1 MGKFEIYGGKRL
13 SGTVELESAKNA
25 VLPLLA
31 GSILTSEQVV
41 IKNCPKI
48 QDVLNMVKI
57 LQGLGVS
64 VIFQGRDLVINA
76 KNLSSCAIPIELGKE
91 LRSSIFML
99 GSLLSRVGMACLSY
113 PGGCDI
119 GLRPI
124 DIHLS
129 ALKSM
134 GVNIKEE
141 NGGFCCSVKRLKGRD
156 IYLDFPSVGATEN
169 VMLSAVLAE
178 GKTQIR
184 NPAREPEIVDLMNF
198 LNAMGAK
205 VYGAGTSTIFIEGV
219 KELHGV
225 EYQPISDRI
234 EAGTF
239 MLAAAITGGEVE
251 IRGIKA
257 KNISSLIHKL
267 CDNTCK
273 VTIKNDIIYLNS
285 GVVKKPFGF
294 VTAPYPAFPTDLQAQ
309 TTALLSVCQGESVV
323 TENMFETRF
332 NHIPEL
338 VKMGADITVKGRTAF
353 IRGVKELNG
362 AEVYSKDLRGG
373 AALVLAGLT
382 ANGKTTVRDAHHIE
396 RGYLDLDKK
405 LRALGADIKKV

>member
-1 MGKFEIYGGKRL
+1 MGKYEIYGGRKL
-13 SGTVELESAKNA
+13 SGSVEIESAKNA

-31 GSILTSEQVV
+31 GSILTSEQV
-41 IKNCPKI
+41 IIENCPKI
-48 QDVLNMVKI
+48 QDVINMIKI
-57 LQGLGVS
+57 LQGLGVKAT
-64 VIFQGRDLVINA
+64 FQEKNLVIDA
-76 KNLSSCAIPIELGKE
+76 KNLNSCAIPQGLGKE

-99 GSLLSRVGMACLSY
+99 GSLLSRVGKANISY

-124 DIHLS
+124 DIHLT

-134 GVNIKEE
+134 GVELNETLEGISCTVNK
-141 NGGFCCSVKRLKGRD
+141 LKGRD

-169 VMLSAVLAE
+169 IMLSAVLAD

-198 LNAMGAK
+198 LNSMGAK
-205 VYGAGTSTIFIEGV
+205 VYGAGTSTILIEGV
-219 KELHGV
+219 KRLHGTT
-225 EYQPISDRI
+225 YRPIGDRI
-234 EAGTF
+234 EVGTF
-239 MLAAAITGGEVE
+239 MIATAIAGGEVE
-251 IRGIKA
+251 IKGVNA

-273 VTIKNDIIYLNS
+273 ITINNDIIYIKN
-285 GVVKKPFGF
+285 GVVRKSFGL

-309 TTALLSVCQGESVV
+309 TTALLSVCEGDSVV

-338 VKMGADITVKGRTAF
+338 VKMGAKISVKGRTAF
-353 IRGVKELNG
+353 IHGVKELFG
-362 AEVYSKDLRGG
+362 AEVYAKDLRGG
-373 AALVLAGLT
+373 ASLVLAGLV
-382 ANGKTTVRDAHHIE
+382 ANGKTTVNDICHIE
-396 RGYLDLDKK
+396 RGYLDLHKK
-405 LRALGADIKKV
+405 LVRLGAQIEKI

>member
-13 SGTVELESAKNA
+13 SGSVSLESAKNA

-31 GSILTSEQVV
+31 GAILTDEQVV

-48 QDVLNMVKI
+48 HDVLNMVRI
-57 LQGLGVS
+57 LQALGVS
-64 VIFQGRDLVINA
+64 VLFEENNLIINSKSINSYTIPSCLGR
-76 KNLSSCAIPIELGKE
+76 E

-99 GSLLSRVGMACLSY
+99 GSLLSRMGRAKLSF

-134 GVNIKEE
+134 GVHIKEE
-141 NGGFCCSVKRLKGRD
+141 NGELNCKVKKLKGRK
-156 IYLDFPSVGATEN
+156 ISLDFPSVGATEN
-169 VMLSAVLAE
+169 IMLSAVLAE
-178 GKTQIR
+178 GKTEIK

-198 LNAMGAK
+198 LNSMGAK
-205 VYGAGTSTIFIEGV
+205 VYGAGTSTILINGV
-219 KELHGV
+219 KKLHGT
-225 EYQPISDRI
+225 EYKPISDRI

-239 MLAAAITGGEVE
+239 MLATAITGGEVE
-251 IRGIKA
+251 IKGANA
-257 KNISSLIHKL
+257 KNICSLIHKL

-273 VTIKNDIIYLNS
+273 VTIKNDIIYVKS
-285 GVVKKPFGF
+285 GVVRKSFGIT
-294 VTAPYPAFPTDLQAQ
+294 TAPYPAFPTDLQAQ
-309 TTALLSVCQGESVV
+309 TTSLLSVCDGDSVV

-338 VKMGADITVKGRTAF
+338 IKMGADITVKGRTAL
-353 IRGVKELNG
+353 IHGVKKLYG
-362 AEVYSKDLRGG
+362 AEVVAKDLRGG
-373 AALVLAGLT
+373 AALVLAGLF
-382 ANGKTTVRDAHHIE
+382 AEGKTTVHDILHIE
-396 RGYLDLDKK
+396 RGYLDFDKK
-405 LRALGADIKKV
+405 LVSLGADITKV

>member
-13 SGTVELESAKNA
+13 SGKVELESAKNA

-31 GSILTSEQVV
+31 GSILTDEQVV

-48 QDVLNMVKI
+48 HDVLNMIKI

-64 VIFQGRDLVINA
+64 VEFQDNDLVINA
-76 KNLSSCAIPIELGKE
+76 KSINSCAIPIGLGKE

-99 GSLLSRVGMACLSY
+99 GSLLSRVGKANLSY

-134 GVNIKEE
+134 GVRIKEQDAE
-141 NGGFCCSVKRLKGRD
+141 LFCTVKKLKGRD

-169 VMLSAVLAE
+169 IMLSAVLAE
-178 GKTQIR
+178 GKTEIR

-205 VYGAGTSTIFIEGV
+205 VYGAGTSTILIEGV
-219 KELHGV
+219 KRLHGA
-225 EYQPISDRI
+225 EYKPISDRI

-239 MLAAAITGGEVE
+239 MLATAITGGEME
-251 IRGIKA
+251 IKGIKA

-273 VTIKNDIIYLNS
+273 ITINNDIIYIKS
-285 GVVKKPFGF
+285 GAVKKPFGL

-309 TTALLSVCQGESVV
+309 TTALLAVCDGDSVV

-338 VKMGADITVKGRTAF
+338 IRMGADVSVKGRTAF
-353 IRGVKELNG
+353 IHGVKELKG
-362 AEVYSKDLRGG
+362 ADVYAKDLRGG
-373 AALVLAGLT
+373 AALVLAGLV
-382 ANGKTTVRDAHHIE
+382 ASGKTTVHDIHHIE
-396 RGYLDLDKK
+396 RGYLDFDRK
-405 LRALGADIKKV
+405 LSALGAEIKKL

>member
-1 MGKFEIYGGKRL
+1 MGKYEIYGGKKL
-13 SGTVELESAKNA
+13 SGQIKLESAKNA

-48 QDVLNMVKI
+48 LDVLNMIKI

-64 VIFQGRDLVINA
+64 AVFDGNDLVVNA
-76 KNLSSCAIPIELGKE
+76 KTLNSYDIPIELGKE

-99 GSLLSRVGMACLSY
+99 GSLLSRCKKAKVCY

-129 ALKSM
+129 ALKSL
-134 GVNIKEE
+134 GVNIIEDQSSL
-141 NGGFCCSVKRLKGRD
+141 CCSVKKLRGRD
-156 IYLDFPSVGATEN
+156 IYLDVPSVGATEN
-169 VMLSAVLAE
+169 IMLAATLAE

-184 NPAREPEIVDLMNF
+184 NPAREPEIIDLMNF

-205 VYGAGTSTIFIEGV
+205 IYGAGTSTILIEGV
-219 KELHGV
+219 KKLHGV
-225 EYQPISDRI
+225 EYQPVSDRI

-239 MLAAAITGGEVE
+239 LLATAITGGEIELKGVN
-251 IRGIKA
+251 A

-273 VTIKNDIIYLNS
+273 ITIKNDIIYLKS
-285 GVVKKPFGF
+285 GVVKKPFGL
-294 VTAPYPAFPTDLQAQ
+294 VTAPYPGFPTDLQAQ
-309 TTALLSVCQGESVV
+309 TTALLCVCDGDSVV

-332 NHIPEL
+332 NHIPQL
-338 VKMGADITVKGRTAF
+338 INMGADVCIKGRTAF
-353 IRGVKELNG
+353 IHGVKKLLG
-362 AEVYSKDLRGG
+362 TDVYAKDLRGG
-373 AALVLAGLT
+373 AALVLAGLY
-382 ANGKTTVRDAHHIE
+382 ADGKTTVHDTYHIE
-396 RGYLDLDKK
+396 RGYLDFDKK
-405 LRALGADIKKV
+405 LCSLGADVRRI